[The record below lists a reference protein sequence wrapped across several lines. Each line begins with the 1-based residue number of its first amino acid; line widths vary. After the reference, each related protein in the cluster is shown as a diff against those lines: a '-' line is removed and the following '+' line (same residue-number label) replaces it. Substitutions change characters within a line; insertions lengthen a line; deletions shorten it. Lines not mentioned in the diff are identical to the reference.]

1 MLLNTCQVLTPS
13 FLAVIVKEVANPQG
27 NAGERSSKVQYL
39 VTQEFVDPGPLLP
52 LDQFAR
58 MGRMSVLPG
67 HDALINL
74 KSEGKVIAGGFPV
87 GERAIAYIVE
97 ADSPKE
103 LDALLQGIPFWGIV
117 KTKVT
122 PLQDFEDRRDQDQQ
136 FIEQLEQSL
145 QQ

>member
-1 MLLNTCQVLTPS
+1 VG
-13 FLAVIVKEVANPQG
+13 K
-27 NAGERSSKVQYL
+27 AGERSSKVQYL

-67 HDALINL
+67 HEALINL

-87 GERAIAYIVE
+87 GERAIAFILQT
-97 ADSPKE
+97 DSPEE
-103 LDALLQGIPFWGIV
+103 LDALLQEVPFWGIV

-122 PLQDFEDRRDQDQQ
+122 PLQDFEDRRNQDRQ
-136 FIEQLEQSL
+136 FLEQLEQSL

>member
-1 MLLNTCQVLTPS
+1 
-13 FLAVIVKEVANPQG
+13 
-27 NAGERSSKVQYL
+27 
-39 VTQEFVDPGPLLP
+39 
-52 LDQFAR
+52 
-58 MGRMSVLPG
+58 MSVLPG
-67 HDALINL
+67 HEALINL

-97 ADSPKE
+97 TDSPKE
-103 LDALLQGIPFWGIV
+103 LDALFALLQGIPFWGIV

-122 PLQDFEDRRDQDQQ
+122 PLQDFEDRRDQDRQ

>member
-1 MLLNTCQVLTPS
+1 
-13 FLAVIVKEVANPQG
+13 
-27 NAGERSSKVQYL
+27 
-39 VTQEFVDPGPLLP
+39 
-52 LDQFAR
+52 
-58 MGRMSVLPG
+58 MSVLPG
-67 HDALINL
+67 HEALINL

-87 GERAIAYIVE
+87 GERAIAYVVE

-122 PLQDFEDRRDQDQQ
+122 ALQEFEDRRDQDQQ

>member
-1 MLLNTCQVLTPS
+1 
-13 FLAVIVKEVANPQG
+13 
-27 NAGERSSKVQYL
+27 VQYL
-39 VTQEFVDPGPLLP
+39 VTQKFVDPGPLLP
-52 LDQFAR
+52 PDQFAR
-58 MGRMSVLPG
+58 MGRTAVLPG
-67 HDALINL
+67 HEALINL

-87 GERAIAYIVE
+87 GERAIAFIVE

-103 LDALLQGIPFWGIV
+103 LDALLQEIPFWGIV

-122 PLQDFEDRRDQDQQ
+122 ALQAFEDRRDQDRQ

>member
-1 MLLNTCQVLTPS
+1 VASYGPVSVNPPEKRVG
-13 FLAVIVKEVANPQG
+13 KEEA
-27 NAGERSSKVQYL
+27 RMQYL

-52 LDQFAR
+52 PDRFLGMMRSA
-58 MGRMSVLPG
+58 VLPG
-67 HDALINL
+67 HEVLINL

-87 GERAIAYIVE
+87 GERAIAFIVE

-103 LDALLQGIPFWGIV
+103 LDELLLEIPFWVIT

-122 PLQDFEDRRDQDQQ
+122 PLQDFEDRRDLDRQGA
-136 FIEQLEQSL
+136 EQLEQML

>member
-1 MLLNTCQVLTPS
+1 MASCR
-13 FLAVIVKEVANPQG
+13 FVKCLPALG
-27 NAGERSSKVQYL
+27 KAGERRSNVQYL

-52 LDQFAR
+52 PDAYLGMMKSAI
-58 MGRMSVLPG
+58 LPG
-67 HDALINL
+67 HEALINL
-74 KSEGKVIAGGFPV
+74 KAEGKVIAGGYPV
-87 GERAIAYIVE
+87 GERVIAFIVE

-103 LDALLQGIPFWGIV
+103 LDSLLEEIPFWGIV

-122 PLQDFEDRRDQDQQ
+122 VLQAFEDRRDQDQQ